1 MKSDDD
7 LKICIWLIVTWIETN
22 LIFLF
27 YWKGTRTYY
36 NRLDVVVL
44 EKTEVESVNNNSSN
58 IASSLDGVTDDEE
71 NFVYNTQTVLIKC
84 QFANLTAFNHNNR
97 IRRDVLPAGFQEAE

>member
-1 MKSDDD
+1 M
-7 LKICIWLIVTWIETN
+7 
-22 LIFLF
+22 
-27 YWKGTRTYY
+27 
-36 NRLDVVVL
+36 L
-44 EKTEVESVNNNSSN
+44 EKAEVESVNNSSN
-58 IASSLDGVTDDEE
+58 IVSSLDDGVTDDEE